1 MHFHWFLFFCN
12 LQCLVRTFQFV
23 TMPVYIHWYQI
34 VWSLNRFSE
43 IKFVLF
49 SLDFNLQAKLVC
61 VTQTSFIMSCQS
73 FDSFLEGI
81 SVNQQISLS
90 FYRPLDQSRTLPY
103 LVFSYPHETHRR
115 LYRLCMDD
123 IGFVIT
129 LAIGWSEQHAL
140 SLKRFHHFHWL
151 LNRWGFFHKSD
162 TINKMTFT
170 VYIFKKHTYLRH
182 VMLLTVQ

>member
-49 SLDFNLQAKLVC
+49 PLDFNLQAKLVC
-61 VTQTSFIMSCQS
+61 VTQTFFIMSCQS

-81 SVNQQISLS
+81 SVNQQMSLS
-90 FYRPLDQSRTLPY
+90 LYRPLDQSRTLPY

-115 LYRLCMDD
+115 LKDGRYRLCNHV
-123 IGFVIT
+123 GYWLVRAARAVTETFPSFS
-129 LAIGWSEQHAL
+129 LA
-140 SLKRFHHFHWL
+140 LKQVR
-151 LNRWGFFHKSD
+151 
-162 TINKMTFT
+162 
-170 VYIFKKHTYLRH
+170 IFS
-182 VMLLTVQ
+182 